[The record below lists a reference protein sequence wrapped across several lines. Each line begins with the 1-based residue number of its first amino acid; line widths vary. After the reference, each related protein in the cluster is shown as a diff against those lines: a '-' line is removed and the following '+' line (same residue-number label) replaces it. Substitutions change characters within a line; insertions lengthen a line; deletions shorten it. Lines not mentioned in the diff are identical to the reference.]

1 LIFHIHVNWKNMG
14 TNLKVN
20 KGLNR
25 LTLLLFTIY
34 LIVLYW
40 ILLFKLGVRFSY
52 IDKRSVNF
60 IPFNDPTILNAEN
73 ILNVLI
79 FIPLGIYTGVL
90 FKRWSFGKKLFFFF
104 FLSFIVESLQYILR
118 LGALDVT
125 DLITNTLGGVIGL
138 MIFKVIEKLFNNNA
152 RTEKFINVFAATG
165 TVIMILLLAL
175 LKLNMLPVKFQ

>member
-1 LIFHIHVNWKNMG
+1 MG

-73 ILNVLI
+73 ILNV
-79 FIPLGIYTGVL
+79 FPLG
-90 FKRWSFGKKLFFFF
+90 
-104 FLSFIVESLQYILR
+104 YIPVFCLK
-118 LGALDVT
+118 
-125 DLITNTLGGVIGL
+125 GGVS
-138 MIFKVIEKLFNNNA
+138 
-152 RTEKFINVFAATG
+152 
-165 TVIMILLLAL
+165 
-175 LKLNMLPVKFQ
+175 VKSFSSFSF